1 MRNTPVESSQREFLR
16 KLLNAPGP
24 SGFESIP
31 AAIWRE
37 EAGKFADRVDH
48 DVIGNSYASLQ
59 VEGASL
65 SVAIVGH
72 IDEIGF
78 LITRIDESGFLWFE
92 KIGGWDDQV
101 VVGSRVRIINRNGQ
115 VQGVIGKKAAHLLKP
130 ADREKITTTDQLWID
145 IGAKDRAAAKERVE
159 IGDPVVLDT
168 TTLELT
174 DDLWSSRSLDNR
186 VGAFVALETVRLLSQ
201 ERPNV
206 NVIAGAVSQE
216 EITFAGAIGLSNQKK
231 PNVGI
236 AVDVTHATDYPNA
249 EKISDGDIKLG
260 GGPTIARGASANEV
274 VFRGLQ
280 LAAVRLNMNAPV
292 EGLPRNSGTDADALR
307 SAGMNI
313 APGVVSVPCRYMH
326 SPSETVSLTDI
337 ESAAKLIAE
346 FIRSLAPDADFR
358 P

>member
-1 MRNTPVESSQREFLR
+1 MHQDQRDFLR

-37 EAGKFADRVDH
+37 EAAKYADTVEH
-48 DVIGNSYASLQ
+48 DVIGNSYALLNATESK
-59 VEGASL
+59 V

-72 IDEIGF
+72 IDEIGL
-78 LITRIDESGFLWFE
+78 LITRIDDNGFLWFE
-92 KIGGWDDQV
+92 KVGGWDDQV
-101 VVGSRVRIINRNGQ
+101 VVGSRVRIVSQNGH

-130 ADREKITTTDQLWID
+130 SDREKITTTDQLWID
-145 IGAKDRAAAKERVE
+145 IGAKDRAAAQERVE

-168 TTLELT
+168 TTLELP

-186 VGAFVALETVRLLSQ
+186 TGAFVALETVRLLAND
-201 ERPNV
+201 RPKV
-206 NVIAGAVSQE
+206 NVIAGAVTQE
-216 EITFAGAIGLSNQKK
+216 EITFAGAIGLSNQKR
-231 PNVGI
+231 PDVGI
-236 AVDVTHATDYPNA
+236 AVDVTHATDYPGA
-249 EKISDGDIKLG
+249 DKISDREIALG

-280 LAAVRLNMNAPV
+280 AAAKRLNMNAPV
-292 EGLPRNSGTDADALR
+292 EALPRNSGTDADALR

-313 APGVVSVPCRYMH
+313 APGVVSIPCRYMH
-326 SPSETVSLTDI
+326 SPSEMVSLADV
-337 ESAAKLIAE
+337 ENAAKLIAE
-346 FIRSLAPDADFR
+346 FIRSLPRDANFR

>member
-1 MRNTPVESSQREFLR
+1 MEQDQRAFLR

-37 EAGKFADRVDH
+37 EASHFADVIEH
-48 DVIGNSYASLQ
+48 DVIGNSYASIL
-59 VEGASL
+59 VEGAEL
-65 SVAIVGH
+65 NVAVVGH

-78 LITRIDESGFLWFE
+78 MITRIDENGYLWFE

-101 VVGSRVRIINRNGQ
+101 VVGSRVRIVNRNGQ
-115 VQGVIGKKAAHLLKP
+115 AQGVIGKKAAHLLKP
-130 ADREKITTTDQLWID
+130 ADREKITLTDDLWID
-145 IGAKDRAAAKERVE
+145 IGAKDRDAAKERVE

-168 TTLELT
+168 TTLELSN
-174 DDLWSSRSLDNR
+174 DLWSSRSLDNR

-201 ERPNV
+201 DRPKV
-206 NVIAGAVSQE
+206 NVIAAAVTQE
-216 EITFAGAIGLSNQKK
+216 EITFAGAVGLSTQKK
-231 PNVGI
+231 PGVGI

-249 EKISDGDIKLG
+249 AKYSDTEIKLG

-274 VFRGLQ
+274 VFRKLQ
-280 LAAVRLNMNAPV
+280 DAANTLGINAPV
-292 EGLPRNSGTDADALR
+292 EGLPRNSGTDADAMR
-307 SAGMNI
+307 NSGMNI
-313 APGVVSVPCRYMH
+313 APAVVSIPCRYMH

-337 ESAAKLIAE
+337 ENAARLIAA
-346 FIRSLAPDADFR
+346 FIKSLGPDADFR